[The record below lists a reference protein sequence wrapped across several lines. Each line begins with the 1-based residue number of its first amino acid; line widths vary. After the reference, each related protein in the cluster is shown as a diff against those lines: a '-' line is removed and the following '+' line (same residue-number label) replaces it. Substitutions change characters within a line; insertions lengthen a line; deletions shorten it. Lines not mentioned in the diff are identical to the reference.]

1 MIHTFEIQ
9 VQNEMCLDPI
19 NCSPADR
26 FLDVS
31 GNRDG
36 TVKATDDR
44 TLEIIGSQSVN
55 KISRDEQISH
65 PESCFSAGRSGSQKM
80 SLIPK
85 AISTVPATSLILTHN
100 MMSLPTTTPRK
111 TPDKIKSS
119 SVKGK
124 IKKNSSSERLQRSRE
139 RNRMHARKT
148 RQRKKEHIN
157 VLQER
162 AEELKNDQIQLKL
175 TINEKITANI
185 LLGMFTTCDAKLSC
199 GEGTVPVDSKV
210 EELLTRP
217 VEDIPDASKIPELPA
232 LILPGQHSGKKGG
245 SSSLD
250 APDTSFDAQ
259 HADLPNDGID
269 YDLLGKDRAQCTPAE
284 LDKIRRERNR
294 MHAKRTRDRKRIF
307 MEEMEDMIKLL
318 VTENEVLHHHLDSLN
333 GECGASSST
342 GTPSLSSPSIHPASP
357 TAPPP
362 LALDEVAFPSETPVS
377 VPVPTTTPP
386 PSSQSSKSKTCLSSE
401 DQAHAQRITVDQIK
415 SLLAAAGTYDT
426 NRKNAMGMW
435 TISSVAS
442 AVSAS
447 NSNSEKWPDDA
458 SSLSNG
464 SSTGHPHKR
473 QRLENGA
480 QSTRL
485 IVPSSIT
492 TSTQSPV
499 SAS

>member
-1 MIHTFEIQ
+1 M
-9 VQNEMCLDPI
+9 L
-19 NCSPADR
+19 CSLKPKAIP
-26 FLDVS
+26 
-31 GNRDG
+31 
-36 TVKATDDR
+36 TVAAR
-44 TLEIIGSQSVN
+44 
-55 KISRDEQISH
+55 
-65 PESCFSAGRSGSQKM
+65 
-80 SLIPK
+80 SLIPMQ
-85 AISTVPATSLILTHN
+85 I
-100 MMSLPTTTPRK
+100 MSLPTITPRK
-111 TPDKIKSS
+111 IPEKNKSS
-119 SVKGK
+119 SIKGK

-157 VLQER
+157 ILQER
-162 AEELKNDQIQLKL
+162 AEELKNDQIRLKL
-175 TINEKITANI
+175 SINEKNTANI
-185 LLGMFTTCDAKLSC
+185 LLGMFTTSDDKESC
-199 GEGTVPVDSKV
+199 GEGTGAVDSKV

-217 VEDIPDASKIPELPA
+217 VEEIPDASKIPELPA
-232 LILPGQHSGKKGG
+232 LILPGQHSGKKG
-245 SSSLD
+245 SAPAPDAADKSFD
-250 APDTSFDAQ
+250 APD
-259 HADLPNDGID
+259 ADFPNDGID

-318 VTENEVLHHHLDSLN
+318 VTENEVLQNHLNSLN
-333 GECGASSST
+333 GEHGGSSSS
-342 GTPSLSSPSIHPASP
+342 GTPSLSSPSIHPATP

-362 LALDEVAFPSETPVS
+362 PALDEVAFPPETPVS
-377 VPVPTTTPP
+377 VPVTTTTPP
-386 PSSQSSKSKTCLSSE
+386 PSSQSSKSCLSSE
-401 DQAHAQRITVDQIK
+401 DQTHAQRITVDQIK

-464 SSTGHPHKR
+464 SSAGRPNKR

-480 QSTRL
+480 QSTRS